1 MKKILTLI
9 LLITLI
15 SCSKKEQPA
24 EDNSRLQ
31 DSVQAY
37 LDGYNVEIQK
47 LVTKS
52 SEAEWLLNTKIIEGD
67 TITGKLADKANED
80 YAKFTG
86 SVENITTAKGFLG
99 QKDKL
104 TGLQARQLDAIIYTA
119 GRNPAIADSVV
130 REKIKADTKQTKDLF
145 GFEFQ
150 IDDKPVSA
158 NDIDKILDESSD
170 LADRLKAW
178 ESSKEVGKGLKQ
190 GLLNLRHLRNASV
203 QALDYSDFFAYEV
216 SDYGMTV
223 DEMRQVCQNMIKD
236 IWPLYRELHT
246 WARYTLAEKY
256 GKDVPD
262 MLPAHWLP
270 NRWGQDW
277 TALVNVEGMNIDD
290 VLKDKPKDWIIKEG
304 ERFYVSLGLDSLPE
318 SFYERSSLYP
328 LPDDAGYK
336 KNNHASAWHINLNH
350 DLRSLM
356 SIVNNTR
363 WWGTALHELGHIYY
377 FSAYSNPDVPIVL
390 RNGANRAY
398 HEAIGSLL
406 GLAAL
411 QKPFLSGLGLIKE
424 NTKTDE
430 TMTLLKEALEYIVF
444 IPWSAGVMTDF
455 EWDLYS
461 NNLDSA
467 KLNKKWWNLKKK
479 YQGIVP
485 PAERGEE
492 FCDAS
497 SKTHINNDAA
507 QYYDYAISYVLLFQF
522 HDYIAKNILKQDPH
536 ATNYWGSKETGK
548 FLYDIMKTGASVDW
562 RELLHKSIGSG
573 LSAKPMVDY
582 FAPLM
587 DYLKEQNKGRKYT
600 LPEYN

>member
-1 MKKILTLI
+1 MKKILILI
-9 LLITLI
+9 LLITI
-15 SCSKKEQPA
+15 VSCGKNEQPA
-24 EDNSRLQ
+24 EDYSRLR
-31 DSVQAY
+31 DSVQTY

-47 LVTKS
+47 LVKES
-52 SEAEWLLNTKIIEGD
+52 SEAEWLLNTKIVEGD
-67 TITGKLADKANED
+67 TITSQLAEKANEE

-86 SVENITTAKGFLG
+86 SIENITNTKNFLAD
-99 QKDKL
+99 KDKL
-104 TGLQARQLDAIIYTA
+104 TDLQVRQLNAIIYAA
-119 GRNPAIADSVV
+119 GRNPATADSVV
-130 REKIKADTKQTKDLF
+130 KEKIKADTKQTKDLF
-145 GFEFQ
+145 GYDFK
-150 IDDKPVSA
+150 IDGKPVST

-170 LADRLKAW
+170 LVERLKAW
-178 ESSKEVGKGLKQ
+178 ESSKEVGKGLKE
-190 GLLNLRHLRNASV
+190 GLQNLRQLRNASV

-223 DEMRQVCQNMIKD
+223 EEMREVCQGMIKD

-256 GKDVPD
+256 GRDVPD
-262 MLPAHWLP
+262 MLPAHWMP

-277 TALVNVEGMNIDD
+277 TALVKVEGMNLDD
-290 VLKDKPKDWIIKEG
+290 VLKEKPSDWIVKEG
-304 ERFYVSLGLDSLPE
+304 ERFYVSLGLDSLPK
-318 SFYERSSLYP
+318 SFYELSSLYP
-328 LPDDAGYK
+328 LPEDAGYK
-336 KNNHASAWHINLNH
+336 KNNHASAWHIDLKN

-363 WWGTALHELGHIYY
+363 WWATTLHELGHIYY
-377 FSAYSNPDVPIVL
+377 FDAYTNPDVPIVL
-390 RNGANRAY
+390 RSGANRGY

-406 GLAAL
+406 GLASL
-411 QKPFLSGLGLIKE
+411 QKPFLTGLGLIDE
-424 NTKTDE
+424 NTETDE
-430 TMTLLKEALEYIVF
+430 TMILLKEALEYIVF

-455 EWDLYS
+455 EWELYS
-461 NNLDSA
+461 NNLPADQF
-467 KLNKKWWNLKKK
+467 NNKWWDLKLK

-492 FCDAS
+492 YCDAC

-548 FLYDIMKTGASVDW
+548 FLYDIMKPGASVDW
-562 RELLHKSIGSG
+562 RELLQKSIGSDM
-573 LSAKPMVDY
+573 SAKPMVDY

-587 DYLKEQNKGRKYT
+587 DYLKEQNKGRKHT
-600 LPEYN
+600 LLKNI